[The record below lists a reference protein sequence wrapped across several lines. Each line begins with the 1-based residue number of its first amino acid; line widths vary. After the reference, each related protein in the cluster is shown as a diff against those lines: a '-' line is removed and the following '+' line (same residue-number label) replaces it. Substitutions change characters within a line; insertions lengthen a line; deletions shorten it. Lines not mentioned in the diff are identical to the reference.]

1 MNHIIASAGRVPT
14 SRLVAVLS
22 SDLREFIG
30 TGMLTFKHRF
40 DNYDEVKL
48 VAKASEI
55 WLIFWSKILPVGHLT
70 DSCEVAKSQT
80 LEAIL
85 LPFSQIKDQLHTTTL
100 SPIKIRHLFL
110 TGFLINILQP
120 MLSRLIEIIALAPST
135 SPVTSL
141 HPSQMPPPSQ
151 EELQRILQMSLVLA
165 TQARPSLFSPFRSI
179 DENKDL
185 DKQVRENVEALGKAV
200 RWRMNA
206 TKRKDDETI
215 SQSNF
220 SVTDEFGI
228 PKDGNVAAPKR
239 HSLHR
244 GPSLSQSG
252 RFRRR
257 GWRAS
262 TNMSQVYGEDPT
274 PMGMGPSR
282 QNSEFGYLT
291 QEWASSVREE
301 EEDDEDRDTTPGQS
315 FAPGPGGVTGTTSRQ
330 DASYTTTSTVM
341 TEDPATYG
349 GASVTTASTM
359 RGNSDLIGVGRGTS
373 DWHDSQQTPQAI
385 TGYGRRRREMSTDS
399 ADSAETQTTPTA
411 AIPELRRRDTGRVWT
426 D

>member
-1 MNHIIASAGRVPT
+1 MADL
-14 SRLVAVLS
+14 LVK
-22 SDLREFIG
+22 DLAR
-30 TGMLTFKHRF
+30 K
-40 DNYDEVKL
+40 
-48 VAKASEI
+48 SPP
-55 WLIFWSKILPVGHLT
+55 IFVFRHHP
-70 DSCEVAKSQT
+70 DMQT

-120 MLSRLIEIIALAPST
+120 ILSRLIEIIALAPSS

-151 EELQRILQMSLVLA
+151 EELQRILQMSLVLS
-165 TQARPSLFSPFRSI
+165 TQAKPSSFSPFRSI
-179 DENKDL
+179 DENKEH

-206 TKRKDDETI
+206 MKRKDDEAI

-262 TNMSQVYGEDPT
+262 TNMSQVYGEEPT

-291 QEWASSVREE
+291 QEWASSLREE
-301 EEDDEDRDTTPGQS
+301 EEDDEDKDTTPGQS
-315 FAPGPGGVTGTTSRQ
+315 FAPGTTTGTGTTSRH
-330 DASYTTTSTVM
+330 DASYATNSTVM
-341 TEDPATYG
+341 TEDPGTYG
-349 GASVTTASTM
+349 GASAMTASTM
-359 RGNSDLIGVGRGTS
+359 RGNSDLVGKAIG
-373 DWHDSQQTPQAI
+373 DWEDSQQTPQAI
-385 TGYGRRRREMSTDS
+385 TGYGRRKREMSTDS
-399 ADSAETQTTPTA
+399 TDSAETQTTPTA
-411 AIPELRRRDTGRVWT
+411 PIPDLRRRDTGRVWT